1 LAVLGVMAYHLGFGW
16 ASGGYL
22 GVDLFFVLS
31 GFLITSLLLEEWGA
45 SARIRLGAFWGR
57 RARRLLPALFLV
69 LIAVALYAVVNG
81 QFSSPTTGGA
91 AIDLEGLRG
100 DALATL
106 LYVANWHAI
115 FAHQSYFAQ
124 FSTPSPLQHTWSL
137 AIEEQFYLV
146 WPLVI
151 VGLLKWSPR
160 RWRSVGLGLCVTGAL
175 ASATAM
181 AVLYHPG
188 GDPSRVYYGT
198 DTRAFDLLAGAAVA
212 FVVANRPQPGPRAR
226 ALLHGAAIPAL
237 AILAVFWF
245 TAGTASGMPTTA
257 MFWGGFLGCAVL
269 AAVVIADVRQFDRG
283 ALGAVLAV
291 RPLGWIG
298 TISYGLYLWHWPI
311 YVYLNST
318 RTGLSGAALDI
329 ARVALTFAVA
339 VASYYVVE
347 RPIRRRKLAGSTWR
361 LLAPAAAVA
370 TVVVVIAGTAP
381 SVAAPPQPAKVSA
394 QGWKGGGL
402 DPGPIATV
410 AGVGG
415 FSHEAPI
422 VLPRGVVISGAHRLR
437 VMTIGDSIM
446 TFAHFGIETALQSTG
461 EVKTA
466 SATWSG
472 FGLTVP
478 GSSDE
483 DRATMQLPRLLHHVR
498 AFRPQLLIGTWLW
511 DGAAAEANP
520 SAYQAILDTSIRQL
534 FSAGS
539 RLVGIVLL
547 QMPDLDDA
555 TLQPGV
561 PAWNRAAE
569 ESAKVFPGKVMYL
582 PVGSSLAVHGHYSSW
597 LPPLGKLSTPRK
609 DWVRVRTSDGVHL
622 CPPGI
627 TRYAGPVLADL
638 TKILHLPPGKPG
650 WWNSRP
656 VRVQALLRL
665 NKTEDVT
672 CPTDHPPA

>member
-1 LAVLGVMAYHLGFGW
+1 MAYHLGFGW

-81 QFSSPTTGGA
+81 RFSSPTTGGA

-115 FAHQSYFAQ
+115 FSHQSYFAQ

-151 VGLLKWSPR
+151 VGLLKWSPK
-160 RWRSVGLGLCVTGAL
+160 RWRSVGLGLCIAGVL

-212 FVVANRPQPGPRAR
+212 FLVANRPQPGPRAR
-226 ALLHGAAIPAL
+226 ALLHRAAIPAV

-245 TAGTASGMPTTA
+245 TAGTATGMPTTL

-269 AAVVIADVRQFDRG
+269 AAVIIADVRQLDRG
-283 ALGAVLAV
+283 ALGTVLAV

-311 YVYLNST
+311 FVYLNSA
-318 RTGLSGAALDI
+318 RTGLSGAELDL
-329 ARVALTFAVA
+329 ARVGLTFAVA
-339 VASYYVVE
+339 SASYYLVE
-347 RPIRRRKLAGSTWR
+347 RPIRRRKLSGSTWR
-361 LLAPAAAVA
+361 LLAPAAAVM

-381 SVAAPPQPAKVSA
+381 SVAAPTQAAAASGR
-394 QGWKGGGL
+394 GWQGGGL
-402 DPGPIATV
+402 NPGPIPNV

-415 FSHEAPI
+415 FSHEASI
-422 VLPRGVVISGAHRLR
+422 TLPRGVVINTAHRLR
-437 VMTIGDSIM
+437 VLTFGDSIM
-446 TFAHFGIETALQSTG
+446 TFAQFGIDTALDSTG
-461 EVKTA
+461 EVQAA
-466 SATWSG
+466 SAAWPG
-472 FGLTVP
+472 FGLTVA
-478 GSSDE
+478 GSMS
-483 DRATMQLPRLLHHVR
+483 RLLQSMR
-498 AFRPQLLIGTWLW
+498 AFHPQLLVGTWLW
-511 DGAAAEANP
+511 DAEAAEAEP
-520 SAYQAILDTSIRQL
+520 SAYQSVLDTSIRQL
-534 FSAGS
+534 FSAGDD
-539 RLVGIVLL
+539 LVGIVLL
-547 QMPDLDDA
+547 QMPDVDNPA
-555 TLQPGV
+555 LQPGI
-561 PAWNRAAE
+561 PAWNRAAA
-569 ESAKVFPGKVMYL
+569 ESAKVFPGRVMYL
-582 PVGSSLAVHGHYSSW
+582 PVGSSLDVDGHYSNW
-597 LPPLGKLSTPRK
+597 LPPLDNLSTPRK

-627 TRYAGPVLADL
+627 TRYAAPVLVDL
-638 TKILHLPPGKPG
+638 TKILHLAPGKRG
-650 WWNSRP
+650 WWRAGP
-656 VRVQALLRL
+656 IKVQALAWLS
-665 NKTEDVT
+665 KTNDIT